1 MGMGGGV
8 KNKSCKLVRFNA
20 LARCSAEDVFS
31 SWSPP
36 YLPHLDLGERAA
48 LQARHP
54 LDLPLPILSQGQA
67 GLSQRGQLTI
77 PALQVQWM
85 LQLGVDMLPER
96 LPSF

>member
-1 MGMGGGV
+1 MLLPGAVLKMPFHPGG
-8 KNKSCKLVRFNA
+8 
-20 LARCSAEDVFS
+20 
-31 SWSPP
+31 PP
-36 YLPHLDLGERAA
+36 YLPHLDFGERATCR
-48 LQARHP
+48 QAGRHP

-67 GLSQRGQLTI
+67 RGGQLTL